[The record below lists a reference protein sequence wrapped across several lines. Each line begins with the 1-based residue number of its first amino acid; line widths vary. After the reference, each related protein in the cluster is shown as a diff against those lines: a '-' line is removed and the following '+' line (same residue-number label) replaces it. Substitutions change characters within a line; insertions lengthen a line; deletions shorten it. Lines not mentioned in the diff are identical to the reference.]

1 MQIWVS
7 SRNQQIANLPR
18 SLWTPGVQILQ
29 SAPVV
34 QFDSARWP
42 RIGMQQFPFDS
53 GDGRKS
59 GSVGTAMAILK

>member
-1 MQIWVS
+1 
-7 SRNQQIANLPR
+7 
-18 SLWTPGVQILQ
+18 
-29 SAPVV
+29 V